1 MKTSILFALSL
12 VGIASPAWAQT
23 SDWSLSGTAG
33 VVSDYRYR
41 GYSLSG
47 ERPAL
52 QSGLTAD
59 HASGVYGDVFVSTI
73 DEYGL
78 GSDGDGADVEITGTL
93 GWAGQVGGFDVD
105 VAAAAYR
112 YPDGDDVNYVEFP
125 LQLGRT
131 HGALTWVIGAA
142 FAPAQSALGDEEN
155 RYGWTSLSFAPSSW
169 PVSVNSTVG
178 YEDGAFAS
186 EGKADW
192 SVGVARELGRFRVD
206 LTWVDSDADK
216 GQAVASIFVNF

>member
-1 MKTSILFALSL
+1 MKTSILVALGL
-12 VGIASPAWAQT
+12 VGIACPAWAQS
-23 SDWSLSGTAG
+23 SDWSVSGTAG

-47 ERPAL
+47 ERPAF
-52 QSGLTAD
+52 QGGLTAG
-59 HASGVYGDVFVSTI
+59 HASGLYGDVFVSTI
-73 DEYGL
+73 DEYGV

-131 HGALTWVIGAA
+131 HGAVTWAIGAA

-178 YEDGAFAS
+178 YEDGAFAP
-186 EGKADW
+186 EGKTDW
-192 SVGVARELGRFRVD
+192 SVGIARELGRFRLD
-206 LTWVDSDADK
+206 LSWVDSDADD
-216 GQAVASIFVNF
+216 GQAVASVFVNF